1 MELTRRHQRP
11 RARGRSLRLRRR
23 PAPRM
28 RPSTAR
34 EGETSRAH
42 ANSAA
47 PKPQTHCA
55 HQWHAVSTDLHRPA
69 TATRAHLPVH
79 LCFSAVALRARAAGW
94 RAESCPHL
102 FKPSLFSFSFQ
113 LELLRARALSTFPL
127 PSPSKRARQ
136 GRRGRAS
143 QSKRSGIPA
152 VFWCRRPFH
161 MLVGQLS
168 GQIWPSARTWP
179 PSAGACAHGRHGVAA
194 WPRPRTST
202 TSSGRARHELCLPGR
217 MDTPTVQLMR

>member
-1 MELTRRHQRP
+1 MELCRRHQRP

-42 ANSAA
+42 AISAA

-69 TATRAHLPVH
+69 TATRAPLPVH

-113 LELLRARALSTFPL
+113 LELLRARALFDFPSSKPVEKSTARRAGPREQEQEVRYPGGILVPPPL
-127 PSPSKRARQ
+127 PYACGPARWPDMAERAHMAAL
-136 GRRGRAS
+136 RRRLCPWTAWS
-143 QSKRSGIPA
+143 RSMATPA
-152 VFWCRRPFH
+152 HFYH
-161 MLVGQLS
+161 EQ
-168 GQIWPSARTWP
+168 WP
-179 PSAGACAHGRHGVAA
+179 C
-194 WPRPRTST
+194 
-202 TSSGRARHELCLPGR
+202 SS
-217 MDTPTVQLMR
+217 